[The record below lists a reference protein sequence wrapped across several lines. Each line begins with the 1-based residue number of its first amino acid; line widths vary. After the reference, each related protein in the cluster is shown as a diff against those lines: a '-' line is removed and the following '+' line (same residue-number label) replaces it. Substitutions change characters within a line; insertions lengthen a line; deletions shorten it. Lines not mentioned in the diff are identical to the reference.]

1 MNKCLFGGAFE
12 DVAVLV
18 ELAAVEGTI
27 VGVACFGERL
37 AGVGT
42 HEHHSVVGAISVL
55 EYCEVV
61 VVVVDAYYLGAALVE
76 I

>member
-12 DVAVLV
+12 DVAVLI

-27 VGVACFGERL
+27 VGVAGFGKGL
-37 AGVGT
+37 AGMGAHKYHGVIGT
-42 HEHHSVVGAISVL
+42 VCVP
-55 EYCEVV
+55 EYREIVV
-61 VVVVDAYYLGAALVE
+61 VIVYAYYLGAALLE